1 MAMVRVQVTD
11 IDGEVH
17 ILESQEDVEQ
27 SITDM
32 AEGIGVELPYS
43 CRSGACFTC
52 CAEVTEGQE
61 YLEQNKT
68 GEQLIDIEENE
79 FLTCIGG
86 VHTAAYEGDEDRDI
100 KITMLN

>member
-1 MAMVRVQVTD
+1 MVRVQVTD

-17 ILESQEDVEQ
+17 ILESHEDVDE
-27 SITDM
+27 SVTDM
-32 AEGIGVELPYS
+32 AEKIWVELPYS

-52 CAEVTEGQE
+52 CAEVTQGQE

-86 VHTAAYEGDEDRDI
+86 IDSAAYEGDEDRDI
-100 KITMLN
+100 SITMLN